1 MIRISLLMTMIAI
14 RINSYIHW
22 CLILQFRNH
31 GSPDATA
38 LEFGGSTKINR
49 TASLIEKLEYKMFYK
64 G

>member
-1 MIRISLLMTMIAI
+1 MTMIAI